1 MAPTTF
7 EQLSN
12 LEHFFLPFPWAL
24 FFFFVLLFIGFFFL
38 FFFFF
43 SLLLFRVDCYQI
55 KPNYEEIQVTIVRV
69 IDK

>member
-43 SLLLFRVDCYQI
+43 RCFSSGLIVIKLSQI
-55 KPNYEEIQVTIVRV
+55 MRKYRLQ
-69 IDK
+69 